1 MPETAVSTI
10 SLNAYTQEAIWD
22 ELGKSMGMGDR
33 IFARFDGSVIHPDS
47 LSKACVRLAK
57 QAGLGGIHLH
67 TLRHTLAS
75 MLIQQGENT
84 KSISERLGHS
94 STAFTNDVYGH
105 LMLGM
110 EEATAAKVNAALEGV
125 IIGPARPLS

>member
-33 IFARFDGSVIHPDS
+33 IFARPDGSVIHPDS

-57 QAGLGGIHLH
+57 QAGLGGSTF
-67 TLRHTLAS
+67 TLSDTH
-75 MLIQQGENT
+75 
-84 KSISERLGHS
+84 
-94 STAFTNDVYGH
+94 
-105 LMLGM
+105 
-110 EEATAAKVNAALEGV
+110 
-125 IIGPARPLS
+125 